1 MIEIIK
7 SSKFFRHMPKRL
19 IENFFLIINF
29 KNQMSEKTNKL
40 QETHLQM
47 INQRIEQC
55 TDNPLTS
62 NKNDLNELSE
72 SKMQANILK
81 IDNKAY

>member
-1 MIEIIK
+1 
-7 SSKFFRHMPKRL
+7 
-19 IENFFLIINF
+19 
-29 KNQMSEKTNKL
+29 MSEKTNKL